1 MELIQVDVLKDLINY
16 GSFAMLL
23 GMLLIIPLELV
34 VYGVIKALGFFKL

>member
-1 MELIQVDVLKDLINY
+1 MELIQVDVLKVLLGY
-16 GSFAMLL
+16 GSLAMVL